1 MSETSPATP
10 PSAWPLRRR
19 TLLGGMAAAVAA
31 PQAFALTKTA
41 WDVVVVGAG
50 LAGLHAAEL
59 LEAQGLKVQVV
70 EASDRVGGRLRTGRV
85 AGYQAEL
92 GGSEVG
98 ALYGRVRDA
107 CTRHGV
113 GLTGKHRKATDFLLN
128 IGGVAVKPADW
139 AASSRNQTRGAE
151 RAVLP
156 YLLQN
161 RLFFDKLPFTST
173 AAWLE
178 PANLAYDVS
187 AAEYLRSIGVSEAA
201 IRLADIDLNGP
212 SLAGTSALS
221 IFRDLARVRVEGY
234 NDPNKPQ
241 YGASSNDNRSYIEG
255 GADVLPRKMA
265 AALKTPVRLGQPV
278 VAVNQDA
285 DGVETRL
292 ASGETLRSRYIV
304 MAAPLSAVRNIAF
317 TPALPPAQADAAQ
330 GALYSATTQFHFRI
344 VKPYWEKDGL
354 PPTMWTDSPFERAF
368 ALTDPDSGKVDSL
381 VVWMN
386 GDGAIRWDAADVNAQ
401 VEVMLA
407 ELVRVRP
414 AMAGALEFALGYSW
428 ARNPF
433 VGGNKHVFAPG
444 QVRRFAAEMGK
455 PAGRIHFAGEH
466 LRRLEHGMESAMETG
481 EAAALEILDR
491 G

>member
-1 MSETSPATP
+1 
-10 PSAWPLRRR
+10 
-19 TLLGGMAAAVAA
+19 
-31 PQAFALTKTA
+31 
-41 WDVVVVGAG
+41 
-50 LAGLHAAEL
+50 
-59 LEAQGLKVQVV
+59 
-70 EASDRVGGRLRTGRV
+70 
-85 AGYQAEL
+85 
-92 GGSEVG
+92 
-98 ALYGRVRDA
+98 
-107 CTRHGV
+107 
-113 GLTGKHRKATDFLLN
+113 
-128 IGGVAVKPADW
+128 
-139 AASSRNQTRGAE
+139 
-151 RAVLP
+151 
-156 YLLQN
+156 
-161 RLFFDKLPFTST
+161 
-173 AAWLE
+173 
-178 PANLAYDVS
+178 
-187 AAEYLRSIGVSEAA
+187 
-201 IRLADIDLNGP
+201 
-212 SLAGTSALS
+212 
-221 IFRDLARVRVEGY
+221 
-234 NDPNKPQ
+234 
-241 YGASSNDNRSYIEG
+241 
-255 GADVLPRKMA
+255 MA